1 MQFFFFFEY
10 MIFLKSAVWKMF
22 CKEIKEQTEPGS
34 AFLKYLEAQIVN
46 IFPVNH
52 GGLKVCTVLT
62 LIDALKIHFQRF
74 FTLN

>member
-1 MQFFFFFEY
+1 
-10 MIFLKSAVWKMF
+10 MF

-34 AFLKYLEAQIVN
+34 AFLKYLETEILN
-46 IFPVNH
+46 ISPISTNH